1 MWGCP
6 VYVLEPA
13 LQDGK
18 KIPRWKPRSRRA
30 VFLWLSPQYASTV
43 PLVLNP
49 ATSHISPQFHVIFDD
64 LFSTV
69 VSTLE
74 SSEEP
79 PIQWEDLCIKH
90 RYQVEFEENDPV
102 ALNDEWLT
110 PEELLHQR
118 NQVAQDRIVPPPTLI
133 EPTSPLPALNIPTSL
148 EQREQVIKQREQ
160 PEKATTIQTI
170 LPPITSPRKSPMKV
184 TRIQPS
190 MPRPERTKRRPNKFD
205 AYDAKFGSISAV
217 ECFYSTLP
225 DLLNDQDG

>member
-1 MWGCP
+1 MQQCAGKTWQILPYGPLLSNTLSTYSTICQISSLVLPRSTFLQALANVPRQRLKDLHVWGCP

-133 EPTSPLPALNIPTSL
+133 EPTSPLPDLNIPTSL
-148 EQREQVIKQREQ
+148 
-160 PEKATTIQTI
+160 
-170 LPPITSPRKSPMKV
+170 
-184 TRIQPS
+184 
-190 MPRPERTKRRPNKFD
+190 
-205 AYDAKFGSISAV
+205 
-217 ECFYSTLP
+217 
-225 DLLNDQDG
+225 